1 VVLFNRSFLS
11 PEPPEHFVKI
21 HGFISLEAD
30 GVAINPNQIPKDP
43 REDDT
48 LHVRRFVR
56 DPSKPPFK
64 KEYKSELFSDGG
76 FIRLVTEPRA
86 RRALLRPKKA
96 EPAPTED
103 RPAAE
108 SPAPPQQPPRKS
120 RGMNFGV
127 PGVK

>member
-21 HGFISLEAD
+21 HGFISLEAA
-30 GVAINPNQIPKDP
+30 GSRSTPIRFP
-43 REDDT
+43 RIRARMT
-48 LHVRRFVR
+48 LFTSRRFVR

-108 SPAPPQQPPRKS
+108 SPAPPPQPPRKS